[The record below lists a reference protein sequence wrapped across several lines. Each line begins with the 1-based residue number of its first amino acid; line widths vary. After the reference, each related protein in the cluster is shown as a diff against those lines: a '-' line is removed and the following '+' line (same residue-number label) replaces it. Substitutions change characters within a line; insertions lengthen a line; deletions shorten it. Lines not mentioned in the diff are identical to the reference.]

1 MKKVTW
7 MLGAWGGSLLSLLV
21 LAACT
26 FEERVPAEMVSMS
39 RAQALGT
46 EKSLD
51 STIRFDIGSLEITAG
66 EKPEEL
72 YSFDLEYDKAGF
84 VPDYHYDPAPAGGEG
99 RFSFNLQGT
108 HKSGIR
114 KKSQNNKIRLAFNK
128 SIPLSLTVNAGV
140 GDARLSLSGMRLS
153 RVKIESGV
161 GAAKLAAYE
170 PNPIPCEYIGIKSG
184 VGGIEAVG
192 LGNLDFQKLE
202 FEGGVGGANLDLSG
216 EWKRDAEIQIK
227 VGVGG
232 VNVQMPREIGVQVD
246 TEKHFLSGVQLEGF
260 QQRGSEYYSS
270 NYDSAA
276 IRVRIRVET
285 GIGGLKVSW
294 I

>member
-1 MKKVTW
+1 MKKATW
-7 MLGAWGGSLLSLLV
+7 ILGTWVGSLVCLLM
-21 LAACT
+21 LAGCG
-26 FEERVPAEMVSMS
+26 FEERVPAEMVSMN
-39 RAQALGT
+39 RVQALGA

-51 STIRFDIGSLEITAG
+51 ATIRFDIGSLEIAAG
-66 EKPEEL
+66 EKPQEL
-72 YSFDLEYDKAGF
+72 CSLDLEYDKAGF
-84 VPDYHYDPAPAGGEG
+84 APDYHYDSGLGGGEG
-99 RFSFNLQGT
+99 RLSFNLQGT
-108 HKSGIR
+108 HKAGVR
-114 KKSQNNKIRLAFNK
+114 KRSQNNRIRLAFNK
-128 SIPLSLTVNAGV
+128 SIPLSLTLNAGV
-140 GDARLSLSGMRLS
+140 GDARLSLSGMSLS
-153 RVKIESGV
+153 RVRIESGV

-192 LGNLDFQKLE
+192 LGNLDFQRLE
-202 FEGGVGGANLDLSG
+202 FEGGVGGANLDLTG

-232 VNVQMPREIGVQVD
+232 VNVNMPREIGVRVE

-260 QQRGSEYYSS
+260 QQRDNEYYSS

-285 GIGGLKVSW
+285 GIGGLKVTW